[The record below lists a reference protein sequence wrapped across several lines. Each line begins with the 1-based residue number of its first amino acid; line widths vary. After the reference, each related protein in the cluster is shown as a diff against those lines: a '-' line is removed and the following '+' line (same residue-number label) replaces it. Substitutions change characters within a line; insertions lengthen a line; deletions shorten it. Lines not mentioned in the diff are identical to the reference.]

1 MTGIGRKTILLFII
15 IPNNERGFHM
25 DLQAFFKLSYGLYV
39 ISARSGEKNYG
50 CVVNTLQQVAAE
62 PPMLSVAVNKNSVTA
77 KAILDS
83 GRFCGTVLT
92 ETADLQLIGTFG
104 FKNSEAVDK
113 FASFSTRSDGYQIPY
128 LVEHTAARYSCKVT
142 DTLDLGTHI
151 LIVGEVTET
160 EILSDEPVMTYDYY
174 HRVVKGGTPP
184 TAPSYKGN
192 LAKKPEK
199 KAQWRCKICGYI
211 YDGDPLPA
219 DFVCPICGQGADQF
233 EKI

>member
-1 MTGIGRKTILLFII
+1 
-15 IPNNERGFHM
+15 M
-25 DLQAFFKLSYGLYV
+25 DIQAFFKLSYGLYV
-39 ISARSGEKNYG
+39 VSARSGEKKYG
-50 CVVNTLQQVAAE
+50 CIVNTLQQVTAE

-92 ETADLQLIGTFG
+92 ETADLHLIGTFG

-113 FASFSTRSDGYQIPY
+113 FAAFSTKEDENNIPY
-128 LVEHTAARYSCKVT
+128 LTEHAAARYSCEVAG
-142 DTLDLGTHI
+142 TLDLGTHI
-151 LIVGEVTET
+151 LIIGKVTEA

-192 LAKKPEK
+192 ISHKPAQ

-211 YDGDPLPA
+211 YEGDPLPV
-219 DFVCPICGQGADQF
+219 DFVCPICGQGADKF
-233 EKI
+233 EKV

>member
-1 MTGIGRKTILLFII
+1 
-15 IPNNERGFHM
+15 M
-25 DLQAFFKLSYGLYV
+25 DIQAFFKLSYGLYV
-39 ISARSGEKNYG
+39 VSARSGEKKYG
-50 CVVNTLQQVAAE
+50 CIVNTLQQVTAE

-92 ETADLQLIGTFG
+92 ETADMNLIGTFG

-113 FASFSTRSDGYQIPY
+113 FASFSTKEDENNIPY
-128 LVEHTAARYSCKVT
+128 LTEHAAARYSCEVAG
-142 DTLDLGTHI
+142 TLDLGTHI
-151 LIVGEVTET
+151 LIIGKVTEA

-192 LAKKPEK
+192 ISHKPAQ

-211 YDGDPLPA
+211 YEGDPLPA
-219 DFVCPICGQGADQF
+219 DFVCPICGQGADKF
-233 EKI
+233 EKV

>member
-1 MTGIGRKTILLFII
+1 
-15 IPNNERGFHM
+15 M
-25 DLQAFFKLSYGLYV
+25 DIQAFFKLSYGLYV
-39 ISARSGEKNYG
+39 VSARSGEKKYG
-50 CVVNTLQQVAAE
+50 CIVNTLQQVMAE

-92 ETADLQLIGTFG
+92 ETADMNLIGTFG

-113 FASFSTRSDGYQIPY
+113 FAAFSTKEDENNIPY
-128 LVEHTAARYSCKVT
+128 LTEHAAARYSCEVAG
-142 DTLDLGTHI
+142 TLDLGTHI
-151 LIVGEVTET
+151 LIIGKVTEA

-192 LAKKPEK
+192 ISHKPAQ

-211 YDGDPLPA
+211 YEGDPLPA
-219 DFVCPICGQGADQF
+219 DFVCPICGQGADKF
-233 EKI
+233 EKV

>member
-1 MTGIGRKTILLFII
+1 
-15 IPNNERGFHM
+15 M
-25 DLQAFFKLSYGLYV
+25 DIQAFFKLSYGLYV
-39 ISARSGEKNYG
+39 VSARSGEKKYG
-50 CVVNTLQQVAAE
+50 CIVNTLQQVTAE

-92 ETADLQLIGTFG
+92 ETADLHLIGTFG

-113 FASFSTRSDGYQIPY
+113 FAAFSTKEDENNIPY
-128 LVEHTAARYSCKVT
+128 LTEHAAARYSCEVAG
-142 DTLDLGTHI
+142 TLDLGTHI
-151 LIVGEVTET
+151 LIIGKVTEA

-192 LAKKPEK
+192 ISHKPAQK
-199 KAQWRCKICGYI
+199 VQWRCKICGYI
-211 YDGDPLPA
+211 YEGDPLPA
-219 DFVCPICGQGADQF
+219 DFVCPICGQGADKF
-233 EKI
+233 EKV

>member
-1 MTGIGRKTILLFII
+1 
-15 IPNNERGFHM
+15 M
-25 DLQAFFKLSYGLYV
+25 DIQAFFKLSYGLYV
-39 ISARSGEKNYG
+39 VSARSGEKKYG
-50 CVVNTLQQVAAE
+50 CIVNTLQQVTAE

-92 ETADLQLIGTFG
+92 ETADLHLIGTFG

-113 FASFSTRSDGYQIPY
+113 FAAFSTKEDENNIPY
-128 LVEHTAARYSCKVT
+128 LPEHAAARYSCEVAG
-142 DTLDLGTHI
+142 TLDLGTHI
-151 LIVGEVTET
+151 LIIGKVTEA

-192 LAKKPEK
+192 ISHKPAQ

-211 YDGDPLPA
+211 YEGDPLPA
-219 DFVCPICGQGADQF
+219 DFVCPICGQGADKF
-233 EKI
+233 EKV

>member
-1 MTGIGRKTILLFII
+1 
-15 IPNNERGFHM
+15 M
-25 DLQAFFKLSYGLYV
+25 DIQAFFKLSYGLYV
-39 ISARSGEKNYG
+39 VSARSGEKKYG
-50 CVVNTLQQVAAE
+50 CIVNTLQQVTAE

-92 ETADLQLIGTFG
+92 ETADLHLIGTFG

-113 FASFSTRSDGYQIPY
+113 FAAFSTKEDENNIPY
-128 LVEHTAARYSCKVT
+128 LTEHAAARYSCEVAG
-142 DTLDLGTHI
+142 TLGLGTHI
-151 LIVGEVTET
+151 LIIGKVTEA

-192 LAKKPEK
+192 ISHKPAQ

-211 YDGDPLPA
+211 YEGDPLPA
-219 DFVCPICGQGADQF
+219 DFVCPICGQGADKF
-233 EKI
+233 EKV

>member
-1 MTGIGRKTILLFII
+1 
-15 IPNNERGFHM
+15 M
-25 DLQAFFKLSYGLYV
+25 DIQAFFKLSYGLYV
-39 ISARSGEKNYG
+39 VSARSGEKKYG
-50 CVVNTLQQVAAE
+50 CIVNTLQQVTAE

-92 ETADLQLIGTFG
+92 ETADLHLIGTFG
-104 FKNSEAVDK
+104 FKNSEAVDN
-113 FASFSTRSDGYQIPY
+113 FAAFSTKEDENNIPY
-128 LVEHTAARYSCKVT
+128 LTEHAAARYSCEVAG
-142 DTLDLGTHI
+142 TLDLGTHI
-151 LIVGEVTET
+151 LIIGKVTEA

-192 LAKKPEK
+192 ISHKPAQ

-211 YDGDPLPA
+211 YEGDPLPA
-219 DFVCPICGQGADQF
+219 DFVCPICGQGADKF
-233 EKI
+233 EKV

>member
-1 MTGIGRKTILLFII
+1 
-15 IPNNERGFHM
+15 M
-25 DLQAFFKLSYGLYV
+25 DIQAFFKLSYGLYV
-39 ISARSGEKNYG
+39 VSARSGEKKYG
-50 CVVNTLQQVAAE
+50 CIVNTLQQVTAE
-62 PPMLSVAVNKNSVTA
+62 PPMLSVAVDKNSVTA

-92 ETADLQLIGTFG
+92 ETADLHLIGTFG

-113 FASFSTRSDGYQIPY
+113 FAAFSTKEDENNIPY
-128 LVEHTAARYSCKVT
+128 LTEHAAARYSCEVAG
-142 DTLDLGTHI
+142 TLDLGTHI
-151 LIVGEVTET
+151 LIIGKVTEA

-192 LAKKPEK
+192 ISHKPAQ

-211 YDGDPLPA
+211 YEGDPLPA
-219 DFVCPICGQGADQF
+219 DFVCPICGQGADKF
-233 EKI
+233 EKV

>member
-1 MTGIGRKTILLFII
+1 
-15 IPNNERGFHM
+15 M
-25 DLQAFFKLSYGLYV
+25 DIQAFFKLSYGLYV
-39 ISARSGEKNYG
+39 VSARSGEKKYG
-50 CVVNTLQQVAAE
+50 CIVNTLQQVTAE
-62 PPMLSVAVNKNSVTA
+62 QPMLSVAVNKNSVTA

-92 ETADLQLIGTFG
+92 ETADMNLIGTFG

-113 FASFSTRSDGYQIPY
+113 FAAFSTKEDENNIPY
-128 LVEHTAARYSCKVT
+128 LTEHAAARYSCEVAG
-142 DTLDLGTHI
+142 TLDLGTHI
-151 LIVGEVTET
+151 LIIGKVTEA

-192 LAKKPEK
+192 ISHKPAQ

-211 YDGDPLPA
+211 YEGDPLPA
-219 DFVCPICGQGADQF
+219 DFVCPICGQGADKF
-233 EKI
+233 EKV

>member
-1 MTGIGRKTILLFII
+1 
-15 IPNNERGFHM
+15 M
-25 DLQAFFKLSYGLYV
+25 DIQAFFKLSYGLYV
-39 ISARSGEKNYG
+39 VSARSGEKKYG
-50 CVVNTLQQVAAE
+50 CIVNTLQQVTAE

-92 ETADLQLIGTFG
+92 ETADMNLIGTFG

-113 FASFSTRSDGYQIPY
+113 FAAFSTKEDENNIPY
-128 LVEHTAARYSCKVT
+128 LTEHAAARYSCEVAG
-142 DTLDLGTHI
+142 TLDLGTHI
-151 LIVGEVTET
+151 LIIGKVTEA

-192 LAKKPEK
+192 ISHKPAQ

-211 YDGDPLPA
+211 YEGDPLPA
-219 DFVCPICGQGADQF
+219 DFVCPICGQGADKF
-233 EKI
+233 EKV

>member
-1 MTGIGRKTILLFII
+1 
-15 IPNNERGFHM
+15 M
-25 DLQAFFKLSYGLYV
+25 DIQAFFKLSYGLYV
-39 ISARSGEKNYG
+39 VSARSGEKKYG
-50 CVVNTLQQVAAE
+50 CIVNTLQQVTAE

-92 ETADLQLIGTFG
+92 EAADLHLIGTFG

-113 FASFSTRSDGYQIPY
+113 FAAFSTKEDENNIPY
-128 LVEHTAARYSCKVT
+128 LTEHAAARYSCEVAG
-142 DTLDLGTHI
+142 TLDLGTHI
-151 LIVGEVTET
+151 LIIGKVTEA

-192 LAKKPEK
+192 ISHKPAQ

-211 YDGDPLPA
+211 YEGDPLPA
-219 DFVCPICGQGADQF
+219 DFVCPICGQGADKF
-233 EKI
+233 EKV

>member
-1 MTGIGRKTILLFII
+1 
-15 IPNNERGFHM
+15 M
-25 DLQAFFKLSYGLYV
+25 DIQAFFKLSYGLYV
-39 ISARSGEKNYG
+39 VSARSGEKKYG
-50 CVVNTLQQVAAE
+50 CIVNTLQQVTAE

-92 ETADLQLIGTFG
+92 ETADLHLIGTFG

-113 FASFSTRSDGYQIPY
+113 FAAFSTKEDENNIPY
-128 LVEHTAARYSCKVT
+128 LTEHAAARYSCEVAG
-142 DTLDLGTHI
+142 TLDLGTHI
-151 LIVGEVTET
+151 LIIGKVTEA
-160 EILSDEPVMTYDYY
+160 EILSDESVMTYDYY

-192 LAKKPEK
+192 ISHKPAQ

-211 YDGDPLPA
+211 YEGDPLPA
-219 DFVCPICGQGADQF
+219 DFVCPICGQGADKF
-233 EKI
+233 EKV

>member
-1 MTGIGRKTILLFII
+1 MEGVFC
-15 IPNNERGFHM
+15 M
-25 DLQAFFKLSYGLYV
+25 DIQAFFKLSYGLYV
-39 ISARSGEKNYG
+39 VSARSGEKKYG
-50 CVVNTLQQVAAE
+50 CIVNTLQQVTAE

-92 ETADLQLIGTFG
+92 ETADMNLIGTFG

-113 FASFSTRSDGYQIPY
+113 FAAFSTKEDENNIPY
-128 LVEHTAARYSCKVT
+128 LTEHAAARYSCEVAG
-142 DTLDLGTHI
+142 TLDLGTHI
-151 LIVGEVTET
+151 LIIGKVTEA

-192 LAKKPEK
+192 ISHKPAQ

-211 YDGDPLPA
+211 YEGDPLPA
-219 DFVCPICGQGADQF
+219 DFVCPICGQGADKF
-233 EKI
+233 EKV

>member
-1 MTGIGRKTILLFII
+1 
-15 IPNNERGFHM
+15 M
-25 DLQAFFKLSYGLYV
+25 DIQAFFKLSYGLYV
-39 ISARSGEKNYG
+39 VSARSGEKKYG
-50 CVVNTLQQVAAE
+50 CIVNTLQQVTAE

-92 ETADLQLIGTFG
+92 ETADLHLIGIFG

-113 FASFSTRSDGYQIPY
+113 FAAFSTKEDENNIPY
-128 LVEHTAARYSCKVT
+128 LTEHAAARYSCEVAG
-142 DTLDLGTHI
+142 TLDLGTHI
-151 LIVGEVTET
+151 LIIGKVTEA

-192 LAKKPEK
+192 ISHKPAQ

-211 YDGDPLPA
+211 YEGDPLPA
-219 DFVCPICGQGADQF
+219 DFVCPICGQGADKF
-233 EKI
+233 EKV

>member
-1 MTGIGRKTILLFII
+1 
-15 IPNNERGFHM
+15 M

-50 CVVNTLQQVAAE
+50 CVVNTLQQVTAE

-92 ETADLQLIGTFG
+92 KTADLQLIGTFG

-113 FASFSTRSDGYQIPY
+113 FASFSTRSDEYQIPY

>member
-1 MTGIGRKTILLFII
+1 
-15 IPNNERGFHM
+15 M
-25 DLQAFFKLSYGLYV
+25 DIQAFFKLSYGLYV
-39 ISARSGEKNYG
+39 VSARSGEKKYG
-50 CVVNTLQQVAAE
+50 CIVNTLQQVTAE

-92 ETADLQLIGTFG
+92 ETADLHLIGTFG

-113 FASFSTRSDGYQIPY
+113 FAAFSTKEDENNIPY
-128 LVEHTAARYSCKVT
+128 LTEHAAARYSCEVAG
-142 DTLDLGTHI
+142 TLDLGTHI
-151 LIVGEVTET
+151 LIIGKVTEA

-192 LAKKPEK
+192 ISHKPAQ

-211 YDGDPLPA
+211 YEGDPLPA
-219 DFVCPICGQGADQF
+219 DFVCPICGQGTDKF
-233 EKI
+233 EKV

>member
-1 MTGIGRKTILLFII
+1 
-15 IPNNERGFHM
+15 M
-25 DLQAFFKLSYGLYV
+25 DIQAFFKLSYGLYV
-39 ISARSGEKNYG
+39 VSARSGEKKYG
-50 CVVNTLQQVAAE
+50 CIVNTLQQVTAE

-92 ETADLQLIGTFG
+92 ETADLHLIGTFG

-113 FASFSTRSDGYQIPY
+113 FAAFSTKEDENNIPY
-128 LVEHTAARYSCKVT
+128 LTEHAAARYSCEVAG
-142 DTLDLGTHI
+142 TLDLGTHI
-151 LIVGEVTET
+151 LIIGKVTEA

-192 LAKKPEK
+192 ISHKPAQ

-211 YDGDPLPA
+211 DEGDPLPA
-219 DFVCPICGQGADQF
+219 DFVCPICGQGADKF
-233 EKI
+233 EKV

>member
-1 MTGIGRKTILLFII
+1 
-15 IPNNERGFHM
+15 M
-25 DLQAFFKLSYGLYV
+25 DIQVFFKLSYGLYV
-39 ISARSGEKNYG
+39 VSARSGEKKYG
-50 CVVNTLQQVAAE
+50 CIVNTLQQVTAE

-92 ETADLQLIGTFG
+92 ETADMNLIGTFG

-113 FASFSTRSDGYQIPY
+113 FAAFSTKEDENNIPY
-128 LVEHTAARYSCKVT
+128 LTEHAAARYSCEVAG
-142 DTLDLGTHI
+142 TLDLGTHI
-151 LIVGEVTET
+151 LIIGKVTEA

-192 LAKKPEK
+192 ISHKPAQ

-211 YDGDPLPA
+211 YEGDPLPA
-219 DFVCPICGQGADQF
+219 DFVCPICGQGADKF
-233 EKI
+233 EKV

>member
-1 MTGIGRKTILLFII
+1 
-15 IPNNERGFHM
+15 M
-25 DLQAFFKLSYGLYV
+25 DIQAFFKLSYGLYV
-39 ISARSGEKNYG
+39 VSARSGEKKYG
-50 CVVNTLQQVAAE
+50 CIVNTLQQVTAE

-92 ETADLQLIGTFG
+92 ETADMNLIGTFG

-113 FASFSTRSDGYQIPY
+113 FAAFSTKEDENNIPY
-128 LVEHTAARYSCKVT
+128 LTEHAAARYSCEVAG
-142 DTLDLGTHI
+142 TLDLGTHI
-151 LIVGEVTET
+151 LIIGKVTEA

-174 HRVVKGGTPP
+174 HLVVKGGTPP

-192 LAKKPEK
+192 ISHKPAQ

-211 YDGDPLPA
+211 YEGDPLPA
-219 DFVCPICGQGADQF
+219 DFVCPICGQGADKF
-233 EKI
+233 EKV

>member
-1 MTGIGRKTILLFII
+1 
-15 IPNNERGFHM
+15 M
-25 DLQAFFKLSYGLYV
+25 DIQTFFKLSYGLYV
-39 ISARSGEKNYG
+39 VSARSGEKKYG
-50 CVVNTLQQVAAE
+50 CIVNTLQQVTAE

-92 ETADLQLIGTFG
+92 ETADLHLIGTFG

-113 FASFSTRSDGYQIPY
+113 FAAFSTKEDENNIPY
-128 LVEHTAARYSCKVT
+128 LTEHAAARYSCEVAG
-142 DTLDLGTHI
+142 TLDLGTHI
-151 LIVGEVTET
+151 LIIGKVTEA

-192 LAKKPEK
+192 ISHKPAQ

-211 YDGDPLPA
+211 YEGDPLPA
-219 DFVCPICGQGADQF
+219 DFVCPICGQGADKF
-233 EKI
+233 EKV

>member
-1 MTGIGRKTILLFII
+1 
-15 IPNNERGFHM
+15 M
-25 DLQAFFKLSYGLYV
+25 DIQAFFKLSYGLYV
-39 ISARSGEKNYG
+39 VSARSCEKKYG
-50 CVVNTLQQVAAE
+50 CIVNTLQQVTAE

-92 ETADLQLIGTFG
+92 ETADMNLIGTFG

-113 FASFSTRSDGYQIPY
+113 FAAFSTKEDENNIPY
-128 LVEHTAARYSCKVT
+128 LTEHAAARYSCEVAG
-142 DTLDLGTHI
+142 TLDLGTHI
-151 LIVGEVTET
+151 LIIGKVTAA

-192 LAKKPEK
+192 ISHKPAQ

-211 YDGDPLPA
+211 YEGDPLPA
-219 DFVCPICGQGADQF
+219 DFVCPICGQGADKF
-233 EKI
+233 EKV

>member
-50 CVVNTLQQVAAE
+50 CVVNTLQQVYW
-62 PPMLSVAVNKNSVTA
+62 PSRRCLSGAVNKNSVTA

-113 FASFSTRSDGYQIPY
+113 FASFST
-128 LVEHTAARYSCKVT
+128 LV
-142 DTLDLGTHI
+142 G
-151 LIVGEVTET
+151 
-160 EILSDEPVMTYDYY
+160 
-174 HRVVKGGTPP
+174 
-184 TAPSYKGN
+184 
-192 LAKKPEK
+192 
-199 KAQWRCKICGYI
+199 
-211 YDGDPLPA
+211 
-219 DFVCPICGQGADQF
+219 
-233 EKI
+233 

>member
-1 MTGIGRKTILLFII
+1 
-15 IPNNERGFHM
+15 M
-25 DLQAFFKLSYGLYV
+25 DIQAFFKLSYGLYV
-39 ISARSGEKNYG
+39 VSARSGEKKYG
-50 CVVNTLQQVAAE
+50 CIVNTLQQVTAE

-92 ETADLQLIGTFG
+92 ETADLHLIGTFG

-113 FASFSTRSDGYQIPY
+113 FAAFSTKEDENNIPY
-128 LVEHTAARYSCKVT
+128 LTEHAAARYSCEVAG
-142 DTLDLGTHI
+142 TLDLGTHI
-151 LIVGEVTET
+151 LIIGKVTEA

-192 LAKKPEK
+192 ISHKPAQ

-211 YDGDPLPA
+211 YKGDPLPA
-219 DFVCPICGQGADQF
+219 DFVCPICGQGADKF
-233 EKI
+233 EKV

>member
-1 MTGIGRKTILLFII
+1 
-15 IPNNERGFHM
+15 
-25 DLQAFFKLSYGLYV
+25 
-39 ISARSGEKNYG
+39 
-50 CVVNTLQQVAAE
+50 
-62 PPMLSVAVNKNSVTA
+62 MLSVAVNKNSVTA

-92 ETADLQLIGTFG
+92 ETADLHLIGTFG

-113 FASFSTRSDGYQIPY
+113 FAAFSTKEDENNIPY
-128 LVEHTAARYSCKVT
+128 LTEHAAARYSCEVAG
-142 DTLDLGTHI
+142 TLDLGTHI
-151 LIVGEVTET
+151 LIIGKVTAA

-192 LAKKPEK
+192 ISHKPAQ

-211 YDGDPLPA
+211 YEGDPLPA
-219 DFVCPICGQGADQF
+219 DFVCPICGQGADKF
-233 EKI
+233 EKV

>member
-1 MTGIGRKTILLFII
+1 
-15 IPNNERGFHM
+15 M
-25 DLQAFFKLSYGLYV
+25 DGVFCMDIQALFKLSYGLYV
-39 ISARSGEKNYG
+39 VSARSGEKKYG
-50 CVVNTLQQVAAE
+50 CIVNTLQQVTAE

-92 ETADLQLIGTFG
+92 ETADLHLIGTFG

-113 FASFSTRSDGYQIPY
+113 FAAFSTKEDENNIPY
-128 LVEHTAARYSCKVT
+128 LTEHAAARYSCEVAG
-142 DTLDLGTHI
+142 TLDLGTHI
-151 LIVGEVTET
+151 LIIGKVTEA

-192 LAKKPEK
+192 ISHKPAQ

-211 YDGDPLPA
+211 YEGDPLPA
-219 DFVCPICGQGADQF
+219 DFVCPICGQGADKF
-233 EKI
+233 EKV

>member
-1 MTGIGRKTILLFII
+1 
-15 IPNNERGFHM
+15 M
-25 DLQAFFKLSYGLYV
+25 DIQAFFKLSYGLYV
-39 ISARSGEKNYG
+39 VSARSGEKKYG
-50 CVVNTLQQVAAE
+50 CIVNTLQQVTAE

-92 ETADLQLIGTFG
+92 ETADLHLIGTFG

-113 FASFSTRSDGYQIPY
+113 FAAFSTKEDENNIPY
-128 LVEHTAARYSCKVT
+128 LTEHVAARYSCEVAG
-142 DTLDLGTHI
+142 TLDLGTHI
-151 LIVGEVTET
+151 LIIGKVTEA

-192 LAKKPEK
+192 ISHKPAQ
-199 KAQWRCKICGYI
+199 KAQWRCKICGYM
-211 YDGDPLPA
+211 YEGDPLPA
-219 DFVCPICGQGADQF
+219 DFVCPICGQGADKF
-233 EKI
+233 EKV